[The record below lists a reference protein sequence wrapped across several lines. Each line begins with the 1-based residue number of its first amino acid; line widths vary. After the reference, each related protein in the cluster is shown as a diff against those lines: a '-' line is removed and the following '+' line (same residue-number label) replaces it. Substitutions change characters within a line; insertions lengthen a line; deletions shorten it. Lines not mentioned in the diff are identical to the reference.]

1 MVNDTKKVDEVL
13 EKLDNA
19 REKLKAVGQG
29 RVYNVGTKIIYQGQ
43 FGIIT
48 DLNKG
53 SHDPEGSTVDLRLDD
68 GTTVE
73 GVKVTST
80 ILKFYR
86 Q

>member
-1 MVNDTKKVDEVL
+1 MVNDTKKVDEVI

-43 FGIIT
+43 FGVIT

-53 SHDPEGSTVDLRLDD
+53 SEDPAGSTVDLRLDD